1 MRGQF
6 LEVVPG
12 RERGSV
18 GREHDRMDA
27 RLARKAIEFLLQ
39 RRQHRLRQAVAGLGA
54 VESEN
59 RDIADVFPQ

>member
-1 MRGQF
+1 
-6 LEVVPG
+6 
-12 RERGSV
+12 
-18 GREHDRMDA
+18 MDA